1 MRVEALEDNDDLMGT
16 YRKGN
21 NTISNLML
29 IHHKNNVV
37 QVGGREHRVS

>member
-21 NTISNLML
+21 NRYLD
-29 IHHKNNVV
+29 IHLDNIIF
-37 QVGGREHRVS
+37 QAGGREHRVS